1 MDLRPSSFVYRV
13 IVNRKKEIYEKIIQI
28 AVSVPRLALKK
39 SSCVRIF
46 EKAPN
51 RFDRQPSSTLKSCK
65 ARGVRIQADKG
76 AEDDGGKTGSSI
88 E

>member
-13 IVNRKKEIYEKIIQI
+13 IVNRKKEIYEKVIQI
-28 AVSVPRLALKK
+28 AVFMRTLFLK
-39 SSCVRIF
+39 RHQT
-46 EKAPN
+46 E
-51 RFDRQPSSTLKSCK
+51 FDSQLSSTLKSCK